1 MEQDKLLR
9 AIVRIHAYGRP
20 VDMEK
25 PFVTLD
31 RFKAVGT
38 GFFIQATDSDLY
50 VLTCSH
56 VVEGADSVT
65 VVLPLL
71 GGTEHKAS
79 ILSLAPDYDLA
90 VLVMDIL
97 PETHILPMG
106 ASSAL
111 KLRQTLTAVG
121 YPLGQTALKVS
132 DGVYAGFQGALQH
145 TVSISPGNSGG
156 PLINDDGEV
165 VGVNS
170 SGVMEASN
178 VGYAVPIE
186 VFKNMRDRM
195 FVSEGRGPPA
205 PGRVVHMPVYGIEY
219 APITKFHSHA
229 VGADLCGGEGVQIV
243 TVIPGSSMHEAGVR
257 AGDILTSFDKMSV
270 SSIGEVKV
278 PWNYQKVS
286 LRDVFRRSTQG
297 HFEVG
302 VWKADTRACVTVRV
316 NPRPNTH
323 VAMRTI
329 YPPHDE
335 VPYIVVAGLV
345 IMPLIKNHETCPRIA
360 KMYACKDASDLAK
373 PSLVISHVLNGTLA
387 HIEGG
392 MYVGDEVCEVNEI
405 PANTLNDVRAALVKC
420 TTVDGHLMMSFKT
433 PKGKKLVLSALDV
446 LCAEERASKEH
457 LYVPE
462 PVLVEYLSLRR

>member
-1 MEQDKLLR
+1 MDQDSLLH
-9 AIVRIHAYGRP
+9 AIVRIHAYGRH

-38 GFFIQATDSDLY
+38 GFFIHAADSDLY
-50 VLTCSH
+50 VLTCAH

-65 VVLPLL
+65 VVLPFL
-71 GGTEHKAS
+71 GGTEHSAS
-79 ILSLAPDYDLA
+79 VLSLAPDYDLA
-90 VLVMDIL
+90 VLVMDIR
-97 PETHILPMG
+97 PEVRILPLG
-106 ASSAL
+106 TSSTL

-121 YPLGQTALKVS
+121 YPLGQTAIKVS

-156 PLINDDGEV
+156 PLINDVGEV

-178 VGYAVPIE
+178 VGYAIPIE
-186 VFKNMRDRM
+186 VFKNMRNRM
-195 FVSEGRGPPA
+195 FVSEGRGPPC
-205 PGRVVHMPVYGIEY
+205 PGRIVHTPIYGIEY
-219 APITKFHSHA
+219 APITKFHSQS

-243 TVIPGSSMHEAGVR
+243 TVIPGSSMHEAGIRV
-257 AGDILTSFDKMSV
+257 GDIVTSFDGMSV
-270 SSIGEVKV
+270 SAIGEVKV
-278 PWNYQKVS
+278 PWNYQNVS
-286 LRDVFRRSTQG
+286 LRDVLRRSVHG
-297 HFEVG
+297 HYDVG
-302 VWKADTRACVTVRV
+302 VWKADTRACDTVRV
-316 NPRPNTH
+316 KPRPNTH

-329 YPPHDE
+329 FPPHDE

-345 IMPLIKNHETCPRIA
+345 IMPLLKNHETCPRIA
-360 KMYACKDASDLAK
+360 KTYACKDMSELTK

-392 MYVGDEVCEVNEI
+392 MYVGEEVCEVNEI
-405 PANTLNDVRAALVKC
+405 PTSTLDDVRTALVKC

-446 LCAEERASKEH
+446 LCAEKRASKEH
-457 LYVPE
+457 LYE
-462 PVLVEYLSLRR
+462 PDSALVKYLSVRR